1 MKRIL
6 VSLAVHEKPDV
17 IIDQIENFKYFLEN
31 VCFILHVSKSY
42 FEKYEIEKLQNIE
55 NVYLNPENLV
65 TKWGNIISTHISNYN
80 YAKKNI

>member
-42 FEKYEIEKLQNIE
+42 FEKYEIEKL
-55 NVYLNPENLV
+55 
-65 TKWGNIISTHISNYN
+65 
-80 YAKKNI
+80 KNI

>member
-42 FEKYEIEKLQNIE
+42 FEKYEIEKLQNIGTT
-55 NVYLNPENLV
+55 P
-65 TKWGNIISTHISNYN
+65 SS
-80 YAKKNI
+80 

>member
-31 VCFILHVSKSY
+31 VCFI
-42 FEKYEIEKLQNIE
+42 
-55 NVYLNPENLV
+55 
-65 TKWGNIISTHISNYN
+65 
-80 YAKKNI
+80 